1 MKRTLIN
8 WLGLLGVVSL
18 ISYTVAVVFSP
29 MAYPSYNWMSQA
41 VSDLSA
47 NNAPSKMLWNRLA
60 SLYGPCGIVSVM
72 MVCVGVR
79 NKLNKIIRVG
89 IYLFAIMNWISNVGY
104 SMFPLS
110 DSGNPGTI
118 QDIMHIYVI
127 TVLVV
132 LLSVISLITI
142 MIGGYKEKK
151 YRGIAKWATLAL
163 LLMMTGAIGTNIVP
177 KDFFGI
183 PERFSVFAATGF
195 NAVLGIYMLK
205 NFWEEDKNE

>member
-127 TVLVV
+127 TVFVV

-151 YRGIAKWATLAL
+151 YRGIAIWATLAL
-163 LLMMTGAIGTNIVP
+163 LLMMAGAIGTNIVP
-177 KDFFGI
+177 KEFFGI

-195 NAVLGIYMLK
+195 NAVLGIYLLK

>member
-29 MAYPSYNWMSQA
+29 MAYPGYNWMSQA

-47 NNAPSKMLWNRLA
+47 NNAPSKILWNRLA
-60 SLYGPCGIVSVM
+60 SPYGPCGIVSVM

-142 MIGGYKEKK
+142 MIGGYREKK

-195 NAVLGIYMLK
+195 NAVLGIYLLK

>member
-29 MAYPSYNWMSQA
+29 MAYPGYNWMSQA

-142 MIGGYKEKK
+142 MIGGYRKKK

-177 KDFFGI
+177 KEFFGI

-195 NAVLGIYMLK
+195 NAVLGIYLLK